1 MSHYAFDVNLIEII
15 NSATT
20 DPLGSDTLIQL
31 EKVCKEFLQF
41 IIYKNNFNYTVF
53 NIILDKMISDVHML
67 HSWA

>member
-41 IIYKNNFNYTVF
+41 IIYKNKLK
-53 NIILDKMISDVHML
+53 I
-67 HSWA
+67 

>member
-1 MSHYAFDVNLIEII
+1 MSHYASDVNLIEII

-41 IIYKNNFNYTVF
+41 IIYKNKLKNRHTTETLQIGRAHV
-53 NIILDKMISDVHML
+53 
-67 HSWA
+67 